1 VRKLKFEY
9 IYAILLLSV
18 LTAAL
23 FIFRDNDEVVTTIVT
38 VLVGAISSITA
49 FFFTKH
55 VPKEQNNKKDLR

>member
-1 VRKLKFEY
+1 MSRIKFEY
-9 IYAILLLSV
+9 VYAILLLAV

-23 FIFRDNDEVVTTIVT
+23 FVFRDNDEVVTTIVT

-55 VPKEQNNKKDLR
+55 IPEKENN

>member
-1 VRKLKFEY
+1 MNKIKFEY
-9 IYAILLLSV
+9 VYAILLLAV

-55 VPKEQNNKKDLR
+55 VPDK

>member
-1 VRKLKFEY
+1 MSKIKFEY
-9 IYAILLLSV
+9 IYAILLLAV

-23 FIFRDNDEVVTTIVT
+23 FVFRANEKVVTTIVT

-55 VPKEQNNKKDLR
+55 VPNNK

>member
-1 VRKLKFEY
+1 MSKIKFEY
-9 IYAILLLSV
+9 VYAILLLAV

-49 FFFTKH
+49 FIFTKH
-55 VPKEQNNKKDLR
+55 VTNEIKNNK